1 MSAEVL
7 SGISGALAQTFKGEL
22 TRNWN
27 RRAVFAQNL
36 QIVSGYGQGGGQNV
50 AWDVQFSDSGAAG
63 ASFAEGSDVGSTEF
77 KQDPVTKATLAW
89 GQYRSAFQLSNLEVN
104 AAAANI
110 SNATALEDIVG
121 ERFLGS
127 IAAITDQIEVDLFGG
142 TGTDGSGN
150 PNIIGMD
157 AAITAT
163 GSSSGYAG
171 VNSSTHTEWLS
182 AVSANGGTAQALTMA
197 QLAVLEQN
205 IYTKSGME
213 PDFLIT
219 TPAVHTKYEGLFESA
234 RRTINDGQAPVPAY
248 QGSAGRLYWRGKP
261 VIRSRRC
268 TAQELF
274 MVNSDQIELVVLP
287 WANVPDGVMTVTRN
301 AISSNGKQEDTIAIP
316 FRVYPLGRT
325 GSAIKFVV
333 EVYMQLRVKRPNAHG
348 LLKDILET

>member
-1 MSAEVL
+1 MSAEIL
-7 SGISGALAQTFKGEL
+7 SGISGALAQTFAPEL
-22 TRNWN
+22 SRQWN

-36 QIVSGYGQGGGQNV
+36 KIVPGYGAGGGQNV
-50 AWDVQFSDSGAAG
+50 AWDVEFSSTGAVG

-77 KQDPVTKATLAW
+77 HQDPVTKAVLAW

-104 AAAANI
+104 AASANI

-127 IAAITDQIEVDLFGG
+127 VAAITDQIETDLFSG

-150 PNIIGMD
+150 PNIFGMD
-157 AAITAT
+157 TAISLTGSYGGVNTAT
-163 GSSSGYAG
+163 FSEWKGNVSS
-171 VNSSTHTEWLS
+171 
-182 AVSANGGTAQALTMA
+182 NGGVAQALTMN
-197 QLAVLEQN
+197 QLAVLEQS
-205 IYTKSGME
+205 IYTASGME
-213 PDFLIT
+213 PDFIVT

-234 RRTINDGQAPVPAY
+234 RRTINDGQAAVPAY

-274 MVNSDQIELVVLP
+274 MVNSDQLELVVLP
-287 WANVPDGVMTVTRN
+287 WGNVPDGVMTVTRN
-301 AISSNGKQEDTIAIP
+301 AISSDGKAQDTIAIP
-316 FRVYPLGRT
+316 FKVYPLART

-333 EVYMQLRVKRPNAHG
+333 EVYCQLKVKRPNAQG

>member
-1 MSAEVL
+1 MSAETL
-7 SGISGALAQTFKGEL
+7 SGISGALAQTFKSEL

-36 QIVSGYGQGGGQNV
+36 NIVSGYGQGGGQNV
-50 AWDVQFSDSGAAG
+50 AWDVEFSDSGAAG

-77 KQDPVTKATLAW
+77 KQDPITKAVLSW

-127 IAAITDQIEVDLFGG
+127 VAAITDQIEVDLFSG
-142 TGTDGSGN
+142 TGTDVSSN
-150 PNIIGMD
+150 PNIVGMD
-157 AAITAT
+157 AAITAS
-163 GSSSGYAG
+163 GSSSGYAA
-171 VNSSTHTEWLS
+171 VNSSTHTEWL
-182 AVSANGGTAQALTMA
+182 AQVSDPGSPTAMTMN
-197 QLAVLEQN
+197 QLAVLEQG

-268 TAQELF
+268 TAGELF
-274 MVNSDQIELVVLP
+274 MVNSDQIELVALP
-287 WANVPDGVMTVTRN
+287 FANIPDGVMTVTRN
-301 AISSNGKQEDTIAIP
+301 AVSSNGKQEDTIAIP
-316 FRVYPLGRT
+316 FKVYPLGRT

-333 EVYMQLRVKRPNAHG
+333 EVYIQLRVKRPNAHG
-348 LLKDILET
+348 LLKNILET